1 MDKVCL
7 AKTGKFPFKKNS
19 VPILSKPVFI
29 KNKFS
34 VVTEIWDLNNGDSRV
49 VNPTLPNSDYGWGM
63 ALYLVP
69 VGFCSTATTA
79 TTNADPCLSG
89 THTCHVEA
97 TCNPYNT
104 NNEFDCEC
112 NSGFLGDGFDCTDI
126 NECALGQNDCDAH
139 ATCINTI
146 GSYSCTCDFGYEWD
160 GNQCSASHAVLV
172 LSTYYPSNKPML
184 VGFEGK
190 SRLGTVTLTDA
201 AVRQRYLNCHNIS
214 KIIQG

>member
-1 MDKVCL
+1 MARIQNTRKSWTKNFINNLVCLKWVLACVKSFGKSPYFLKKRVWWNRKSLYFLDKVCL
-7 AKTGKFPFKKNS
+7 AKTGNFPFKKNS

-104 NNEFDCEC
+104 NNELMYIVVNYTTVQ
-112 NSGFLGDGFDCTDI
+112 NSKLYF
-126 NECALGQNDCDAH
+126 
-139 ATCINTI
+139 
-146 GSYSCTCDFGYEWD
+146 SR
-160 GNQCSASHAVLV
+160 VLHF
-172 LSTYYPSNKPML
+172 T
-184 VGFEGK
+184 
-190 SRLGTVTLTDA
+190 
-201 AVRQRYLNCHNIS
+201 
-214 KIIQG
+214 